1 MSEAPAPSPPPP
13 PSGSRLIFTLAGIAL
28 FSGVLLSLTYEFTK
42 PLIQR
47 NESEALQAAIFEVLE
62 GAASFQAHRLED
74 ATLTPLDGEATARAN
89 VYEGLDAEGRRVG
102 FALSGEA
109 RGYADVIRILYG
121 YDAERERVIGMKVL
135 SSNETPGLG
144 DKIMKDSAFL
154 LNFVDLDA
162 ALAGDGLALEH
173 EIVTVKHGEK
183 ENPWEI
189 DGISGATVSSTAVG
203 KALRTSTN
211 RLIPELRRA
220 LDAGEGTE

>member
-1 MSEAPAPSPPPP
+1 MSESTFPETPAP
-13 PSGSRLIFTLAGIAL
+13 PSAIRLISTLAGIAL

-42 PLIQR
+42 PIIRQ
-47 NESEALQAAIFEVLE
+47 NESEALQSAIFDVLE
-62 GAASFQAHRLED
+62 GAESFQAYRLDD
-74 ATLTPLDGEATARAN
+74 ASLQPLDPDELNRAN
-89 VYEGLDAEGRRVG
+89 VYEGLDANGDRVG

-121 YDAERERVIGMKVL
+121 YDAGRERVIGMKVL

-162 ALAGDGLALEH
+162 SLAEDGLALEH
-173 EIVTVKHGEK
+173 EIVTVKNGDK
-183 ENPWEI
+183 EHPWQI

-211 RLIPELRRA
+211 ALLPELRRA
-220 LDAGEGTE
+220 LNKGEGGQ